1 MIFFFFFFGIFFFLF
16 CYDIT
21 VCERV
26 LCSTY
31 IRNKM
36 DEVMWQEISCRNTVS
51 ANSIL
56 SGRKKKKKRKSIDYK
71 EEEEEEEKL
80 HLCNVTSPENIRSIG
95 SSLLTD

>member
-1 MIFFFFFFGIFFFLF
+1 
-16 CYDIT
+16 
-21 VCERV
+21 
-26 LCSTY
+26 
-31 IRNKM
+31 M

-56 SGRKKKKKRKSIDYK
+56 SGRTKKRKSIDYK